1 MTGPVCLA
9 DDVEGLVRCRERPLH
24 QVVVVRGHEEQ
35 LRSIVRAEQR
45 QPREEPVQ
53 RAQWIVGVEDSGR

>member
-1 MTGPVCLA
+1 
-9 DDVEGLVRCRERPLH
+9 
-24 QVVVVRGHEEQ
+24 
-35 LRSIVRAEQR
+35 VRAEQR